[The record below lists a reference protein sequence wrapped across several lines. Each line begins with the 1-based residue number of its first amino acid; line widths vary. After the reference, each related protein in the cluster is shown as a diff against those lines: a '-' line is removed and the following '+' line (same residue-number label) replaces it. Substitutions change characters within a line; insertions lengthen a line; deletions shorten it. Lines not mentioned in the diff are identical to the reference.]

1 MEKKIFL
8 EKNDGLEVAV
18 EHLIHVKSDTIILNI
33 PKDSVLGRSV
43 NNFHVLKREG
53 NTAGKTLM
61 IESIDDHILELASL
75 ATITAINPVF
85 QKKERAVSDILPRA
99 SVLLKKKRS
108 LLDAASKKLD
118 LRDQDSFLEKTEKD
132 RVVSRDLRED
142 NEIFDET
149 AEGDSVHTSKKT
161 KKRSHRRRTLLFV
174 LSSILLGLALCIYL
188 GWFVLPR
195 ATVAVTLKQKTVPF
209 EQLVEISQNNT
220 KSGMRESTV
229 LLRGQLMVSQGN
241 ISLPVSGIDETT
253 KDPSYAEGV
262 VSIVNEYGTSPQKL
276 VATTRFETPD
286 GKVFRLRSG
295 ITVPGGKMVG
305 GVLKPGI
312 IDAEV
317 IADKPGEQY
326 NIGPVERFS
335 IPGFKG
341 TPRFD
346 KFYGFSKADMV
357 GGSSALSL
365 SSVSTSTNGESEQS
379 IIEKLQTSLE
389 TKMQILDSAKLT
401 IPDGARLFTV
411 TKKDIQTS
419 SSGPLLYVEG
429 TLKEIGFNEKD
440 LYDVLGAYLV
450 KEAGEKMRVRK
461 VDLSYSTS
469 TPNFSSGSVLMK
481 VKGDIIY
488 ESDTDIDALKISV
501 LGKSTN
507 EVKAYMLSVPGV
519 ESAKITFR
527 FPWTVKIPK
536 SESKVDFIIE

>member
-132 RVVSRDLRED
+132 KVVSRDLRED

-195 ATVAVTLKQKTVPF
+195 ATVTVTLKQKRVPF
-209 EQLVEISQNNT
+209 DQLVEISQNNT

-241 ISLPVSGIDETT
+241 ISLPVSGVDETT
-253 KDPSYAEGV
+253 KDSSYAEGV

-312 IDAEV
+312 VDAEV

-411 TKKDIQTS
+411 TKKDIQIS

-488 ESDTDIDALKISV
+488 ESDTDIDALKTSV

>member
-1 MEKKIFL
+1 M
-8 EKNDGLEVAV
+8 
-18 EHLIHVKSDTIILNI
+18 IHVKSDTIILNI

-118 LRDQDSFLEKTEKD
+118 LRDQNSFLENTEKD

-149 AEGDSVHTSKKT
+149 AEEGSVHTSKKT

-174 LSSILLGLALCIYL
+174 LSSVLLGLALCIYL

-195 ATVAVTLKQKTVPF
+195 ATVTVTLKQKTVPF

-461 VDLSYSTS
+461 VNLSYSTS